1 MITISRALLSK
12 LSKLNSKQL
21 DLIESLVDEL
31 VFKSSE
37 TPPEDQEA
45 EYSNKSKDT
54 KSRRRSKDLVLSNKD
69 SRFIS
74 LNQVSLEV
82 NDRVKLLNTRRVGY
96 TGDIGQVTKLNKKYV
111 SVKLERNGKTALRSS
126 NNLYYISGK

>member
-1 MITISRALLSK
+1 MITISTTLLSK

-21 DLIESLVDEL
+21 ELIESLVDEL
-31 VFKSSE
+31 VFISSE
-37 TPPEDQEA
+37 TPPNDQEA

-54 KSRRRSKDLVLSNKD
+54 ESRKD

-74 LNQVSLEV
+74 FNQVPLEV

-96 TGDIGQVTKLNKKYV
+96 TGDIGQVVKLNKKYV

-126 NNLYYISGK
+126 INLYYISGK

>member
-1 MITISRALLSK
+1 MITILRTLLSK

-21 DLIESLVDEL
+21 ELIELLVGKL
-31 VFKSSE
+31 VFISSE
-37 TPPEDQEA
+37 TPPDDQDA

-54 KSRRRSKDLVLSNKD
+54 ESRRRSKDLVLSNKD

-74 LNQVSLEV
+74 FNQVPLKV

-96 TGDIGQVTKLNKKYV
+96 TGDIGQVAKLNKKYV